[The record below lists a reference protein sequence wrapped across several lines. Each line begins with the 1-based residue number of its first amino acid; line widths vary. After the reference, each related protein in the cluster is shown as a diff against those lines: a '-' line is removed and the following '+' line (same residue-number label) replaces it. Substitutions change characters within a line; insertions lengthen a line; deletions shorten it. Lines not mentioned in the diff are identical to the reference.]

1 MADFRE
7 HYLKHRSTKAAALFS
22 GLSETGGRVYELAA
36 QIEAEIEAARI
47 EQERIWGGSA
57 DLAPV
62 IDEMRRLAEFA
73 YGQNSAAA
81 VKEARELLV
90 EIARLKA
97 LLPKTSLA
105 FAKAPGLP
113 DDVWLAKYGPRA

>member
-1 MADFRE
+1 MVDFRE
-7 HYLKHRSTKAAALFS
+7 HYLKHRSTKAAALVA
-22 GLSETGGRVYELAA
+22 GLSPTGGRAYELAA
-36 QIEAEIEAARI
+36 QIEAEIEAAKL
-47 EQERIWGGSA
+47 EQGRLWGGSA

-73 YGQNSAAA
+73 YGQNSTAA

-97 LLPKTSLA
+97 LLPKTALS
-105 FAKAPGLP
+105 FAKTPGLP
-113 DDVWLAKYGPRA
+113 DDEWLAKYGPRA